1 MYTSACVRVYVSM
14 WVCVC
19 FKLHCAMVLLQLDTD
34 IQVLGDAGG
43 ACVHVCVCVGCVCE
57 CVWVVC
63 VCVCV
68 CDCVC
73 VFVCVCTCV
82 CVCMHL

>member
-1 MYTSACVRVYVSM
+1 
-14 WVCVC
+14 VC

-68 CDCVC
+68 
-73 VFVCVCTCV
+73 
-82 CVCMHL
+82 